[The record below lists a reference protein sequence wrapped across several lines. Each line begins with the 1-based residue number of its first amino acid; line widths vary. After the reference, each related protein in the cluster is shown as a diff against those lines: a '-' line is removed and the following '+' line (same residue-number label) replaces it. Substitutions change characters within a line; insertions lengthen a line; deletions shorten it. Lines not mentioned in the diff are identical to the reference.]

1 MSPPRARR
9 VLLHSRLV
17 GGVRRLFV
25 LAGVGVILA
34 GCTDTNPGWRMRR
47 VFKPIRSPQ
56 ESMRVALQSTDPDE
70 RREAVAEVADSR
82 SFGAPWAIE
91 GFAAI
96 AQLESDA
103 SARCIAI
110 RALART
116 GSPKAAQTM
125 IDLLAARPPPDAP
138 LTIRPADDLTRGDAT
153 LALAELS
160 THAAA
165 DAPWRAAA
173 QALFLDQLRSDRNR
187 AVRIAAA
194 RGLGEYRDAP
204 VVAALIN
211 ALRDRDFAV
220 VHAAEASLVR
230 LTGETHQC
238 DPTRWQAW
246 ANAHQDRLFEGAGR
260 IPESRRPPYDNRF
273 EQAGYEVK
281 QWFGS
286 VFPSAKGE

>member
-1 MSPPRARR
+1 MPTRPGAGP
-9 VLLHSRLV
+9 RLV
-17 GGVRRLFV
+17 V
-25 LAGVGVILA
+25 LVAAVCVTLA

-56 ESMRVALQSTDPDE
+56 ESMRLALSSTDADE
-70 RREAVAEVADSR
+70 RREAVAHVADSR
-82 SFGAPWAIE
+82 SFDADWAIE

-110 RALART
+110 RALARS
-116 GSPKAAQTM
+116 GSQKAAET
-125 IDLLAARPPPDAP
+125 IIGVLAARPTPEGPLTVRPPDE
-138 LTIRPADDLTRGDAT
+138 LTRGDAT

-160 THAAA
+160 AGAAA
-165 DAPWRAAA
+165 EAPWRAAA
-173 QALFLDQLRSDRNR
+173 HALFLDLLKDDRNR
-187 AVRIAAA
+187 AARIAAA
-194 RGLGEYRDAP
+194 RGLGEYPLPETVSAL
-204 VVAALIN
+204 VA

-230 LTGETHQC
+230 LTGETHEC
-238 DPTRWQAW
+238 NPIAWEAW
-246 ANAHQDRLFEGAGR
+246 ASAHQGRLFEGAGR

-286 VFPSAKGE
+286 VFPAAKGQ